1 MGISDEKV
9 SDWDDYEG
17 RGYRP
22 DVIINGKPYYDKED
36 PFDAKFMKVDRRRK
50 APGAREN
57 SFEAAPSAR
66 GGMRDNSFG
75 TAANVRAGT
84 RENSFESML
93 RGSAGARRETA
104 PSAQRTPGTA
114 QGRSR
119 YDAISQS
126 GMTRQGT
133 ASPQQ
138 AVQPGKTAPAGI
150 MSVLFL
156 LFFGYVWTLAGGWAG
171 IGGVVGI
178 VTAFAAK
185 RRYEAW
191 VKENRGNASRYGWVR
206 FACIGLILLSIA
218 FMIASVFILRSFD

>member
-50 APGAREN
+50 APGTRE
-57 SFEAAPSAR
+57 
-66 GGMRDNSFG
+66 NSFG

-93 RGSAGARRETA
+93 QGSAGTRRETA
-104 PSAQRTPGTA
+104 PSAQRTPNTA
-114 QGRSR
+114 QGRNR

-133 ASPQQ
+133 AAPQQ
-138 AVQPGKTAPAGI
+138 AGQPGKTAPSGI

-191 VKENRGNASRYGWVR
+191 VKENRGNAARYGWVR